1 MILELDNRRKVVD
14 TMREG
19 LNNRGKE
26 VNTMNGELDKKEKEW
41 IQ

>member
-14 TMREG
+14 TMRGG

-26 VNTMNGELDKKEKEW
+26 VNTMNEELDKKEKEW

>member
-1 MILELDNRRKVVD
+1 MILELDYRKGVD
-14 TMREG
+14 TMRGG

-26 VNTMNGELDKKEKEW
+26 VNTMNEELDKKEKEW